1 MSVRNAT
8 ERDIP
13 DLRSILLTGL
23 PSDHVWKYCFP
34 LGQGGAVQLV
44 DDALRLWLDDK
55 ADDKNQWLV
64 TVSDDPE
71 TEKPVSM
78 AVWSLPGSLE
88 DTESGNGGDFVAFQ
102 SSLSHAADTARP
114 TTADETA
121 ANTPTPT
128 KHEVSSAARLAAVAE
143 AVQVTTRGGS
153 GPLLSR
159 YGPQVVLVL
168 TATHPSHRFRGHARR
183 LAAHGLAL
191 ASRRRAAVSALAGPM
206 GYIFLSGLRFSD
218 CGLAT
223 VAVPG
228 ERDEL
233 DLKVMVQP
241 APPGRR
247 SLSRQLMGL
256 FGAGAGESGSE
267 RGSPAPPVG
276 ERRPSAWEE
285 RKRSGVNARKMSAV

>member
-23 PSDHVWKYCFP
+23 RSDHVWKYCFP

-44 DDALRLWLDDK
+44 DDALRLWLDDE
-55 ADDKNQWLV
+55 AGDDKNRWLV

-102 SSLSHAADTARP
+102 NGLSHAADTARP
-114 TTADETA
+114 AADETA
-121 ANTPTPT
+121 SIPNPT
-128 KHEVSSAARLAAVAE
+128 KHELSSAARLAAVAE
-143 AVQVTTRGGS
+143 AVQLTTRGAA
-153 GPLLSR
+153 GPLLLR
-159 YGPQVVLVL
+159 YGPQMVLLL

-191 ASRRRAAVSALAGPM
+191 AARRQAAVSALAGPM
-206 GYIFLSGLRFSD
+206 GYIFFSGLRLAD
-218 CGLAT
+218 CGLVT

-233 DLKVMVQP
+233 NLKVMVQP

-247 SLSRQLMGL
+247 SLSQQLLGL
-256 FGAGAGESGSE
+256 FGGGGSSSE
-267 RGSPAPPVG
+267 RGSPALG
-276 ERRPSAWEE
+276 GRRPSAWEE
-285 RKRSGVNARKMSAV
+285 RKRSSVDARKMSAV